1 MRKMRTPMIILNMKS
16 YREAEGKLS
25 LVLARTC
32 EKVALETGASIAVC
46 PPMVELSRVALE
58 VSIPVLAQNV
68 DMWDATVRTGSTSL
82 GAVKNA
88 GAIGTLV
95 NHSEC
100 RRLLSD
106 IGHIV
111 DSARGMGLTTIVCT
125 NNVAASRAAAALAP
139 DMIAME
145 PPELIGGDISVT
157 TADPRIV
164 EDTVRAVREAAPGVM
179 VLTGA
184 GVKDGNDVRKALEL
198 GTVGVLLASGVVKA
212 KDPGKVLLSL
222 AEGLV
227 GRR

>member
-1 MRKMRTPMIILNMKS
+1 MRTPVIILNMKS
-16 YREAEGKLS
+16 YREVEGELA
-25 LVLARTC
+25 LELARTC
-32 EKVALETGASIAVC
+32 EQVSVETGASIAVC
-46 PPMVELSRVALE
+46 PPMVELSKVAGS
-58 VSIPVLAQNV
+58 VSIPVIAQNV
-68 DMWDATVRTGSTSL
+68 DMWDATVRTGATSL
-82 GAVKNA
+82 GGIKKA

-106 IGHIV
+106 IGHVV
-111 DSARGMGLTTIVCT
+111 DAAKGMDLITIICT
-125 NNVAASRAAAALAP
+125 NNVAASRAAAALGP

-145 PPELIGGDISVT
+145 PPELIGGDTSVT

-164 EDTVRAVREAAPGVM
+164 EDTVLAVRETAQGVK

-184 GVKDGNDVRKALEL
+184 GVKDGNDVKKALEL

-212 KDPGKVLLSL
+212 KDPKKALLSL

-227 GRR
+227 GRH

>member
-1 MRKMRTPMIILNMKS
+1 MRTPVIILNMKS
-16 YREAEGKLS
+16 YREVEGELA
-25 LVLARTC
+25 LELARTC
-32 EKVALETGASIAVC
+32 EQVSIETGASIAVC
-46 PPMVELSRVALE
+46 PPMIELSKVAGS
-58 VSIPVLAQNV
+58 VSIPVIAQNV
-68 DMWDATVRTGSTSL
+68 DLWDATVRTGSTSL
-82 GAVKNA
+82 GGIKKA

-111 DSARGMGLTTIVCT
+111 DIAKGMQLITIVCT
-125 NNVAASRAAAALAP
+125 NNVAASRAAAALGP

-164 EDTVRAVREAAPGVM
+164 EDTVRVVKETAPGVK

-184 GVKDGNDVRKALEL
+184 GVKDRNDVIKALEL

-212 KDPGKVLLSL
+212 KDPKKVLLSL

-227 GRR
+227 GRQ